1 MDHSLT
7 FTSDSLIHNS
17 SIYTWSPYIPTQAS
31 SLGLQG
37 IPMLWGS
44 DQISDFQNLVVEG
57 YANWVLGMNEY
68 ALFFVPSFMHSLFVQ
83 A

>member
-1 MDHSLT
+1 MDHSPT
-7 FTSDSLIHNS
+7 FTSDSLTHHF

-37 IPMLWGS
+37 IPMLWGYN
-44 DQISDFQNLVVEG
+44 QISDFQNLVVEG
-57 YANWVLGMNEY
+57 YASWVLGMNEY
-68 ALFFVPSFMHSLFVQ
+68 ALSFAPSFMHSLFLQ